1 MIRIVVENILLFLLP
16 TIAYVIYIWATRGD
30 SKKGMLDEAPL
41 AWLLVAGS
49 LLVVVVLAFFGS
61 DQQGGRPGQS
71 YTPPS
76 MKDGRI
82 EPGQIK

>member
-1 MIRIVVENILLFLLP
+1 MNP
-16 TIAYVIYIWATRGD
+16 
-30 SKKGMLDEAPL
+30 SAPN
-41 AWLLVAGS
+41 ARTEQIEIDASARWP
-49 LLVVVVLAFFGS
+49 VLAFFGS

-82 EPGQIK
+82 EPGRIK